1 MKIGIVL
8 KDRCHEDALK
18 CEINPKGEG
27 NFIEWAEWFR
37 ADDYFEFVIAD
48 KYVIAKS
55 EIKYIYK
62 ISD

>member
-18 CEINPKGEG
+18 CDFDSENYAL
-27 NFIEWAEWFR
+27 NQVLT
-37 ADDYFEFVIAD
+37 FEKFLHTD
-48 KYVIAKS
+48 KYIVAID

>member
-8 KDRCHEDALK
+8 KDRCHDDVLK
-18 CEINPKGEG
+18 CD
-27 NFIEWAEWFR
+27 F
-37 ADDYFEFVIAD
+37 DDKNYSLNQVLSFEKFLVTD
-48 KYVIAKS
+48 KYIVAID

>member
-8 KDRCHEDALK
+8 KDRCHDDVLK
-18 CEINPKGEG
+18 CD
-27 NFIEWAEWFR
+27 F
-37 ADDYFEFVIAD
+37 DDKNYSLNQVLTFEKFLVTD
-48 KYVIAKS
+48 KYIVAID

>member
-18 CEINPKGEG
+18 CEVKVECIYDIPCDSMFLFAG
-27 NFIEWAEWFR
+27 
-37 ADDYFEFVIAD
+37 
-48 KYVIAKS
+48 KYAVALS

-62 ISD
+62 IND

>member
-18 CEINPKGEG
+18 CEFIIKGDGLDMNRLAERINREK
-27 NFIEWAEWFR
+27 FVCIER
-37 ADDYFEFVIAD
+37 
-48 KYVIAKS
+48 YVIATS

-62 ISD
+62 ISN

>member
-8 KDRCHEDALK
+8 KGRCHDEALK
-18 CEINPKGEG
+18 CEVNPKGEG

-37 ADDYFEFVIAD
+37 ADDRWDFIIAD
-48 KYVIAKS
+48 KYMIAKS

-62 ISD
+62 IND